1 MGLRLTLLG
10 FPENTT
16 PELLLGIAG
25 YFIRQDAS
33 STLILSIALWRT
45 ERKNQG
51 KSSLHY
57 GEGLRV
63 EIFGCVSFIFSP
75 DPWVPVVVGVFVRL
89 WLFSAVFV
97 CWCDQGT

>member
-45 ERKNQG
+45 G
-51 KSSLHY
+51 KEESREVILA
-57 GEGLRV
+57 LWRRV
-63 EIFGCVSFIFSP
+63 EGRDFR
-75 DPWVPVVVGVFVRL
+75 VRQFH
-89 WLFSAVFV
+89 LF
-97 CWCDQGT
+97 T